1 MVERRSSINAPSIY
15 CDEMKLVN
23 TERFICI
30 NNEGYP
36 VALEMFTTYKT
47 IPDKEA
53 EKRGLIRV
61 IDESGEDYLYPKSR
75 FVPAVISPEI
85 YATLSEEAKK
95 ALAKEASLSG
105 D

>member
-1 MVERRSSINAPSIY
+1 
-15 CDEMKLVN
+15 MKSMS

-36 VALEMFTTYKT
+36 VALEMFATYET
-47 IPDKEA
+47 IPDDQA

-75 FVPAVISPEI
+75 FISTNVSPDAYI
-85 YATLSEEAKK
+85 LLSDEVKR
-95 ALAKEASLSG
+95 ALSSADYVDLRMGREFRSHA
-105 D
+105 

>member
-1 MVERRSSINAPSIY
+1 MS
-15 CDEMKLVN
+15 

-36 VALEMFTTYKT
+36 VALEMFATYET
-47 IPDKEA
+47 IPDDQA

-75 FVPAVISPEI
+75 FVSTYVSPDT
-85 YATLSEEAKK
+85 YSLLSDEVKR
-95 ALAKEASLSG
+95 ALLSADCVNPRTG
-105 D
+105 RDFSTHT